1 MILLEEVLSIHKILV
16 QQFGGIQGV
25 RDQAALES
33 ALARPFATFDG
44 VDLYPSPQAKAAALI
59 ESILI
64 NHPFLD
70 GNKRTGYTLM
80 RLLLLNAQTD
90 IKANQDEKYDSVIK
104 TAAGQMKYEEIQFW
118 LENHQP

>member
-16 QQFGGIQGV
+16 EQFGGLQGI
-25 RDQAALES
+25 RDQSALES
-33 ALARPFATFDG
+33 AIARPFATFDG
-44 VDLYPSPQAKAAALI
+44 VDLYPTPQAKGAALM

-80 RLLLLNAQTD
+80 RLFLLNANTD
-90 IKANQDEKYDSVIK
+90 INANQDEKYQSVIK
-104 TAAGQMKYEEIQFW
+104 TASGQQKYNEILLW
-118 LENHQP
+118 LENHKV